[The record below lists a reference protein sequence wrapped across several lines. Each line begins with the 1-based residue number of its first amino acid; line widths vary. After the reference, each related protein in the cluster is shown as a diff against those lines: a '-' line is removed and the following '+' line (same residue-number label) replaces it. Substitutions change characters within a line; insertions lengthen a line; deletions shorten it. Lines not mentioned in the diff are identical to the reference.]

1 MIKGYKISNAN
12 EETNGIWLVDTETGD
27 ARHLTSTEHN
37 KVWKNFFDFT
47 NCKAIVVEEIPMEFE
62 EPKQITGQHL
72 NVNVLNQETLLKAIE
87 QPELYPNL
95 VVRISGYATRFNA
108 LTEEQ
113 KQDIVTRTFHKQM

>member
-1 MIKGYKISNAN
+1 
-12 EETNGIWLVDTETGD
+12 
-27 ARHLTSTEHN
+27 
-37 KVWKNFFDFT
+37 
-47 NCKAIVVEEIPMEFE
+47 
-62 EPKQITGQHL
+62 
-72 NVNVLNQETLLKAIE
+72 VNVLNQETLLKAIE